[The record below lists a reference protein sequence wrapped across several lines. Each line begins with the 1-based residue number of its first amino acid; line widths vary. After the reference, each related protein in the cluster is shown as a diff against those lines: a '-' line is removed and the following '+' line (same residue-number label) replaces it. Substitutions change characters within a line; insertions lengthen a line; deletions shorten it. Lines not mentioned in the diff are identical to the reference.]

1 MIALSTIF
9 CDNPCMDAA
18 TKKERAELWTALMQG
33 QALVADAVSDRL
45 EAEAG
50 IPLAWHEVLA
60 ALADAPEGALRMQDL
75 AESVW
80 ISKSGLTRLCD
91 RIEEAG
97 FLSRA
102 SCPTD
107 RRGTFAVITE
117 AGRAKV
123 REATPIFSRASEDL
137 FLQHLSG
144 RERDALRSAMRKVIG
159 AATPARRPAGV
170 ETRDHAARPR

>member
-1 MIALSTIF
+1 
-9 CDNPCMDAA
+9 MDA
-18 TKKERAELWTALMQG
+18 TKKEEAELWTALMQG
-33 QALVADAVSDRL
+33 QARLADAVSDRL

-60 ALADAPEGALRMQDL
+60 RLAEAPEGSLRMQEL
-75 AESVW
+75 ADSVW

-97 FLSRA
+97 YLSRA

-123 REATPIFSRASEDL
+123 REAAPIFSRASEDL

-159 AATPARRPAGV
+159 ASVERARIARAEPHEPASRHR
-170 ETRDHAARPR
+170 

>member
-1 MIALSTIF
+1 MLVMGAV
-9 CDNPCMDAA
+9 A
-18 TKKERAELWTALMQG
+18 KKDPADLWAALMHG
-33 QALVADAVSDRL
+33 QALLADAVSDRL

-60 ALADAPEGALRMQDL
+60 RLADAPDGALRMQEL
-75 AESVW
+75 ADSVW

-97 FLSRA
+97 YLSRA

-107 RRGTFAVITE
+107 RRGTFAVITD

-123 REATPIFSRASEDL
+123 RDAAPIFARASEDL

-144 RERDALRSAMRKVIG
+144 RERDVLRSAMRKVIG
-159 AATPARRPAGV
+159 ANVPQARK
-170 ETRDHAARPR
+170 AAQRESENSGGSRQRS

>member
-1 MIALSTIF
+1 
-9 CDNPCMDAA
+9 
-18 TKKERAELWTALMQG
+18 MQG
-33 QALVADAVSDRL
+33 QALIADAVSERL

-60 ALADAPEGALRMQDL
+60 RLADAPDGHMRMQEL
-75 AESVW
+75 ADSIW
-80 ISKSGLTRLCD
+80 LSKSGLTRLCD

-97 FLSRA
+97 YLSRA

-107 RRGTFAVITE
+107 RRGTFAVITDS
-117 AGRAKV
+117 GRAKV
-123 REATPIFSRASEDL
+123 HEAAPIFSRASEDL

-159 AATPARRPAGV
+159 ANVSHERKAPRETDSAASHRRS
-170 ETRDHAARPR
+170 

>member
-1 MIALSTIF
+1 MMQH
-9 CDNPCMDAA
+9 MDAVG
-18 TKKERAELWTALMQG
+18 KKERAELWSALMQG

-50 IPLAWHEVLA
+50 IPLAWHEVLVH
-60 ALADAPEGALRMQDL
+60 LADAPDGALRMQEL
-75 AESVW
+75 ADSVW

-97 FLSRA
+97 YLSRA

-107 RRGTFAVITE
+107 RRGTFAVITD

-123 REATPIFSRASEDL
+123 REATPIFARASEDL
-137 FLQHLSG
+137 FLQHLSS
-144 RERDALRSAMRKVIG
+144 RERDVLRSAMRKVIG
-159 AATPARRPAGV
+159 ANGPQTRKPVQKETENAVASRR
-170 ETRDHAARPR
+170 RS

>member
-1 MIALSTIF
+1 
-9 CDNPCMDAA
+9 MDGAPNQ
-18 TKKERAELWTALMQG
+18 EHGGLWSALMQG

-50 IPLAWHEVLA
+50 IPLAWHEVLV
-60 ALADAPEGALRMQDL
+60 ALADAPDGALRMQDL

-97 FLSRA
+97 YLSRA

-107 RRGTFAVITE
+107 RRGTFAVITD

-123 REATPIFSRASEDL
+123 HEAAPIFSRASEDL
-137 FLQHLSG
+137 FLQHLSS
-144 RERDALRSAMRKVIG
+144 RERDVLRSAMRKVIG
-159 AATPARRPAGV
+159 ANVPH
-170 ETRDHAARPR
+170 TRKPPQKESDDAVTSRLRS